1 MLRTGLG
8 AEPVQLIKDLMVS
21 DPRNVCVIGAGTMGG
36 GIAAHLA
43 NLGFDVTLL
52 DLTSQSVREAFERA
66 QRARPP
72 HFYLPGTAE
81 TVRLGSIDENLDWVS
96 EADWVCEA
104 VVEKEG
110 VKRALF
116 ARIDPLLKPDAA
128 ITTNTSGLQIS
139 LLAEGRSDGFRR
151 RFMGTHFFNPP
162 RYLKLLEL
170 IPTQDTTSEAIAEMA
185 LFLEEKAARRVVVA
199 KDTPGFI
206 ANRFGMWS
214 MIYTV
219 HITEKLGMT
228 VEEVDA
234 ITGPFLGRPK
244 SGSFRLNDIVGID
257 IMQDI
262 AGNLIARCPDDP
274 HTAHLKTPQSMAFL
288 LEKGWIGDKAGQAYY
303 RREGREFFSLDLNT
317 HAYRMKQDVDFGSI
331 KELGRAPLAE
341 RLMRGLELRDPVGEF
356 LREYLTPT
364 LQYANYLKKE
374 ISHSVEEFD
383 RVMRW
388 GFGWQAGPFEM
399 IDMIGEDK
407 LGIESKRFYLG
418 SDTLSFSGEY
428 VPRRSEP
435 QYATLS
441 DFPIIKPFGSF
452 VVRDL
457 GDGVHGLCVTTKMG
471 VYGPQLIREMSSYL
485 ESGDSQRI
493 VLASEARVFSAGFD
507 LKFLLERADEQ
518 DWDGIEKALQEF
530 QNLGALLRQVPSV
543 AAVFGTCL
551 GGGFEMAASCGQ
563 IAAAAET
570 KIGMPESRVGLVPSG
585 GGIGLMH
592 VWNQGSAKSLAES
605 ARHLT
610 LGTIFRCADEA
621 RKRGYLRR
629 DDVTV
634 YHPDR
639 LFTDARA
646 LATDVSAHGE
656 PEWKTV
662 AGPVVGMIE
671 QMQAELT
678 AKGELTRHDGLI
690 SDKIKSALAKADSF
704 EDALAR
710 ERSGFVELMQDGLT
724 QTRIRHMVETG
735 KPLSN

>member
-1 MLRTGLG
+1 
-8 AEPVQLIKDLMVS
+8 MVS
-21 DPRNVCVIGAGTMGG
+21 DPRNICVIGAGTMGG

-52 DLTSQSVREAFERA
+52 DLTSRSVREAFERA

-81 TVRLGSIDENLDWVS
+81 TVRLGSIEENLDWVS

-104 VVEKEG
+104 IVERAAL
-110 VKRALF
+110 KRSLF
-116 ARIDPLLKPDAA
+116 ARIEPLLKPDAA

-139 LLAEGRSDGFRR
+139 LLAEGRSEAFRR

-170 IPTQDTTSEAIAEMA
+170 IPTPETDREAVEEMA
-185 LFLEEKAARRVVVA
+185 RFLEEKAARRVVVA

-214 MIYTV
+214 MFHTI
-219 HITEKLGMT
+219 HIAEKLGMT

-234 ITGPFLGRPK
+234 ITGPFMGRPR

-262 AGNLIARCPDDP
+262 AGNLIERCPDDP
-274 HTAHLKTPQSMAFL
+274 QISRLKTPQSMAFL
-288 LEKGWIGDKAGQAYY
+288 LEKGWIGNKAGQGYY
-303 RREGREFFSLDLNT
+303 RREGREFFSLDLKT
-317 HAYRMKQDVDFGSI
+317 HAYRMKQDPGFASI
-331 KELGRAPLAE
+331 KEMGRVPLAE
-341 RLMRGLELRDPVGEF
+341 RLSRGLELRDPVGEF
-356 LREYLTPT
+356 LREYLPPA
-364 LQYANYLKKE
+364 LRYANTLKE
-374 ISHSVEEFD
+374 EVSHSVEEFD

-388 GFGWQAGPFEM
+388 GFGWEAGPFE
-399 IDMIGEDK
+399 IVDMVGEDTV
-407 LGIESKRFYLG
+407 GIESKRFYLG
-418 SDTLSFSGEY
+418 SDTLSFNGEY
-428 VPRRSEP
+428 VPQRSEP
-435 QYATLS
+435 QYATLA
-441 DFPIIKPFGSF
+441 DFPVIKALDNF

-457 GDGVHGLCVTTKMG
+457 GEGVHGICVTTKMG
-471 VYGPQLIREMSSYL
+471 VYGPPLIREMSSYL
-485 ESGDSQRI
+485 ESGESKRI
-493 VLASEARVFSAGFD
+493 VLSSEARVFSAGFD
-507 LKFLLERADEQ
+507 LKFLLDRADEQ
-518 DWDGIEKALQEF
+518 DWDGIDEALQEF
-530 QNLGALLRQVPSV
+530 QNLGAILRQVPGVS
-543 AAVFGTCL
+543 AVFGTCL
-551 GGGFEMAASCGQ
+551 GGGFEMAASCGRVV
-563 IAAAAET
+563 ALAET
-570 KIGMPESRVGLVPSG
+570 KIGMPESRVGLLPSG
-585 GGIGLMH
+585 GGIGLTH

-610 LGTIFRCADEA
+610 LGTIFGCADEA
-621 RKRGYLRR
+621 RKRGLLRR

-639 LFTDARA
+639 LIADARA
-646 LATDVSAHGE
+646 VAADAPAQGE
-656 PEWKTV
+656 PEWKPV
-662 AGPVVGMIE
+662 AGPVAGMIE

-678 AKGELTRHDGLI
+678 AKGELTGHDGLI